1 MRRWRERTQLHE
13 GSTPPAEFVDSF
25 TAAVLD
31 DLDTPRALQVVRD
44 VEKSS
49 DLNDGEKAAF
59 FIWADQFLG
68 LDLTR
73 APEVI
78 EVPAEVQTLVEQRK
92 AAREAKQWQLSDEL
106 RDQVAQLGWAIKDTP
121 EGQTLEPLR

>member
-1 MRRWRERTQLHE
+1 M
-13 GSTPPAEFVDSF
+13 
-25 TAAVLD
+25 LD

-49 DLNDGEKAAF
+49 DLSDSQKAAF
-59 FIWADQFLG
+59 FIWADSFLG

-73 APEVI
+73 APEVLEI
-78 EVPAEVQTLVEQRK
+78 PEEVQDLVAQRK
-92 AAREAKQWQLSDEL
+92 AARENKEWQLSDQL